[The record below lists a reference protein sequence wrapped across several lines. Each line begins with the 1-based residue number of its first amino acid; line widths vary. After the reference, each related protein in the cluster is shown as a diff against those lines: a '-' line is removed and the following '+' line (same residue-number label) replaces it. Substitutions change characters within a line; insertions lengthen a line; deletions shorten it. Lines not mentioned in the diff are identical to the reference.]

1 MKVINSINA
10 NWNSCPGA
18 TILDIL
24 DEKGITIQE
33 FSDKIEKPISFVQR
47 LVIGNEKITEPLAL
61 SLVIAIGSTKFF
73 WLNREELYQKQSRVL
88 IKKKIVSGLN

>member
-24 DEKGITIQE
+24 DEKEITIQE
-33 FSDKIEKPISFVQR
+33 FSDRIKKPISFVQR
-47 LVIGNEKITEPLAL
+47 LVIGNEKITEAVAL

-73 WLNREELYQKQSRVL
+73 WLNREELYQNQSSL
-88 IKKKIVSGLN
+88 LKKKRQ